1 MFCKALKP
9 EKLLLLPGMEII
21 KHKKTALVFGASGLV
36 GGFVLRQLLAHP
48 AYRRVISFGR
58 RELDIDGEGLEQHI
72 INFDNADAY
81 EHLMQGQDVFSCL
94 GTTMAK
100 AGSKE
105 AFYKVDFTYAY
116 ETAKAAAAAGANQL
130 LLVSSVG
137 ADPDS
142 LFFYSRVKGELEA
155 AMRALPYWGV
165 HIFEPSLLLGPRQ
178 EQRLGEQLAVR
189 LTRSIAPFIRGSV
202 VGKYR
207 PVEAEDVARS
217 MIAVAQG
224 LQPGQMVYDSETI
237 YEIANAESGLTR

>member
-1 MFCKALKP
+1 
-9 EKLLLLPGMEII
+9 MEIS
-21 KHKKTALVFGASGLV
+21 KHQKTALVFGGSGLV
-36 GGFVLRQLLAHP
+36 GGFVLRHLLAHP
-48 AYRRVISFGR
+48 AYTKVISFGR
-58 RELDIDGEGLEQHI
+58 RKLDIAGEGLEQQI
-72 INFDNADAY
+72 INFDDAAAY
-81 EHLMQGQDVFSCL
+81 QHLMQGQDVFSCL

-116 ETAKAAAAAGANQL
+116 ETAKAAAEAGANQL

-155 AMRALPYWGV
+155 AIRELPYWGI
-165 HIFEPSLLLGPRQ
+165 HIFEPSLLLGPRE

-189 LTRSIAPFIRGSV
+189 LTRGIAPFIRGKV
-202 VGKYR
+202 MGKYR
-207 PVEAEDVARS
+207 PIEAEDVARA

-224 LQPGQMVYDSETI
+224 LQPGQIQYDSEAI
-237 YEIANAESGLTR
+237 YEIANAGTGLVG

>member
-1 MFCKALKP
+1 
-9 EKLLLLPGMEII
+9 MEIS
-21 KHKKTALVFGASGLV
+21 KHQKTALVFGGSGLV
-36 GGFVLRQLLAHP
+36 GGFVLRQLIAHP
-48 AYRRVISFGR
+48 AYKRVVSFGR
-58 RELDIDGEGLEQHI
+58 RKLDFEGEGLEQHI
-72 INFDNADAY
+72 INFDKAADY
-81 EHLMQGQDVFSCL
+81 QYLMEGQDVFSCL

-130 LLVSSVG
+130 MLVSSVG

-155 AMRALPYWGV
+155 AIRELPLWGI
-165 HIFEPSLLLGPRQ
+165 HIFEPSLLLGPRK
-178 EQRLGEQLAVR
+178 EQRLAEQLAVR
-189 LTRSIAPFIRGSV
+189 LTRGIAPFIRGKV

-207 PVEAEDVARS
+207 PVEAKNVAKT

-224 LQPGQMVYDSETI
+224 LQPGQIVYDSERI
-237 YEIANAESGLTR
+237 YEIANAGRGLIEG

>member
-1 MFCKALKP
+1 
-9 EKLLLLPGMEII
+9 MEIS
-21 KHKKTALVFGASGLV
+21 KHQKTALVFGGSGLV

-48 AYRRVISFGR
+48 SYKRVISFGR
-58 RELDIDGEGLEQHI
+58 RKLDVEGEGLEQHI
-72 INFDNADAY
+72 INFDEAAEY
-81 EHLMQGQDVFSCL
+81 QHLMQGQDVFSCL

-100 AGSKE
+100 AGSKA
-105 AFYKVDFTYAY
+105 AFYKVDYTYAY
-116 ETAKAAAAAGANQL
+116 ETAKAAAEAGANQL

-155 AMRALPYWGV
+155 AIRELPFWGI

-189 LTRSIAPFIRGSV
+189 LTRGIAPFFRGNV
-202 VGKYR
+202 MGKYR
-207 PVEAEDVARS
+207 PVEAEDVAKA

-224 LQPGQMVYDSETI
+224 LQPGQIIYDSEAI
-237 YEIANAESGLTR
+237 HELANAGTRLLR